1 LTESPPAPPV
11 PGLPGPGLPVPGVP
25 VIGITTYRQ
34 PADWGTWRRIPAD
47 LLPASY
53 ARSVSAAGGVP
64 VLVPPLRSAAEADAL
79 AERLDGLII
88 AGGADVSP
96 ARYGQAPDPAVT
108 AWSDDRDA
116 SELWLLDAANER
128 ALPVL
133 GICRGMQLMAV
144 HVGGSLI
151 QHLPDRVG
159 HTRHSGG
166 INAYGELA
174 VTVKPGHRVSE
185 LVGPAL
191 VVACHHHQSVDTH
204 PGFVATAHADDGV
217 LEAMEMGGDRFAVA
231 VQWHPE
237 TGADYGLFAGLVQAA
252 RRSLRPGH

>member
-144 HVGGSLI
+144 HAGGTLDQHTPDLVGDDRHSPGGDAYGDVAVTTVEGSL
-151 QHLPDRVG
+151 LR
-159 HTRHSGG
+159 S
-166 INAYGELA
+166 
-174 VTVKPGHRVSE
+174 
-185 LVGPAL
+185 LVGQSL
-191 VVACHHHQSVDTH
+191 QVRCHHHQSIAAA
-204 PGFVATAHADDGV
+204 PGYEVSARAADGTV
-217 LEAMEMGGDRFAVA
+217 EAMELPGTRFCLA

-237 TGADYGLFAGLVQAA
+237 TLDDVGLVAALVDAA
-252 RRSLRPGH
+252 RP